1 MASPTVITTIASASA
16 SASAIK
22 SMDRLLRD
30 VLDDL
35 TKEDQGKLMSTCS
48 GIISER
54 MNFTEGVT
62 WIYLLSKMGLVDL
75 DDAEIN
81 INHEYDHD
89 DNSIYY
95 SIDERYICTIDDDG
109 RIKTLMI
116 EEHFDGHG

>member
-48 GIISER
+48 GIIPER